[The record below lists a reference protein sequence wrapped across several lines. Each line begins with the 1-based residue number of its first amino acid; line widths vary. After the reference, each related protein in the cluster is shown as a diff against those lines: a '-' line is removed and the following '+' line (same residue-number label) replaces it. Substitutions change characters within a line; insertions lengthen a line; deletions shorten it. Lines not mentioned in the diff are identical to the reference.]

1 MKLNKY
7 INKKLHETWPRDG
20 IPDEDIINTWIVEWY
35 EEIYERTPPMWL
47 AGPTWSHR
55 GRNCCR
61 GGCEKCEE

>member
-7 INKKLHETWPRDG
+7 IKEKLHETWPIDG

-35 EEIYERTPPMWL
+35 NEIYERAPPMWL
-47 AGPTWSHR
+47 AGPTWRHR
-55 GRNCCR
+55 GQKCCR